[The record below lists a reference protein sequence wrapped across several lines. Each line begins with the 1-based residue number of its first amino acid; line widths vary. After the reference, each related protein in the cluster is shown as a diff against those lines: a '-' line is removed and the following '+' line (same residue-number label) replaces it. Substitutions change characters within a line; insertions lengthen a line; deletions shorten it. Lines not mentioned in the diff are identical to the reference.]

1 MESSDLQQQKKENA
15 LLCALAMAM
24 VEHPKATLLELAK
37 AAGIGRTTLYNFCR
51 TREELLERLFSYGI
65 KIIRETLETAKIDS
79 APPLEALRK
88 ITERSFQHREI
99 TAFMVRY
106 WKLEHEAPP
115 PDLNWEAQLDAFFL
129 RGQQEGVFRIDIP
142 ASALCE
148 IWMGIHSA
156 LVDAERR
163 GRVARSGLGDLLEY
177 AFLQGAA
184 PVNSKAFE

>member
-1 MESSDLQQQKKENA
+1 MQPSDLQREKEEA
-15 LLCALAMAM
+15 LLRSLAMAM

-37 AAGIGRTTLYNFCR
+37 AAGIGRITLYNFCR
-51 TREELLERLFSYGI
+51 TREKLLERLFSYGLEI
-65 KIIRETLETAKIDS
+65 VHETLEAVKIDT
-79 APPLEALRK
+79 APPMEVLRK
-88 ITERSFQHREI
+88 MAERSFKDREI
-99 TAFMVRY
+99 TAFMTRY

-115 PDLNWEAQLDAFFL
+115 PDLNWEARLDTFFL

-148 IWMGIHSA
+148 IWLGIHSA

-163 GRVARSGLGDLLEY
+163 GRVARVGMVDLLEY

-184 PVNSKAFE
+184 PVNSKVLA